1 MSRRRGWVAALLVV
15 LVAAAVLAADRVAD
29 EPEQVPTAAPV
40 DGADEVPAAGGSVC
54 AVGLGPRPERV
65 LLDVDDLSEQAT
77 DDEDGD
83 DDEDGE
89 EADDEAADG
98 EEVDG
103 EDAVTRGS
111 GEASS
116 PADLIVARHDA
127 VGSGPSEP
135 ELELLREGERSTQ
148 GLPEVFPGA
157 DERERLPTDEELT
170 AAWLRWRD
178 APVATTREWRIEDD
192 DLPPATVAGGCA
204 ATSAQPHVIPG
215 MSTAGGDEAHL
226 RLANPFRSAATV
238 AVGFLTPE
246 GAEEPVA
253 LRNLTVPPR
262 SVREVIV
269 DEVLPEREDLAAVV
283 EVASGR
289 LAVEGLQIARADA
302 GDVDGASLLAASTA
316 AAEQWTIPWL
326 SDVDA
331 AESWLWVTNR
341 EERTADVELTLHGP
355 DGREAPSGLAEV
367 EVPPG
372 EQRRVDLTATFPDDL
387 EVAGVS
393 ARSDG
398 VPVTVSGGASIAA
411 DAVEDTASIVQLGA
425 APDATWVVSGARGAE
440 REEALRL
447 VNPGTRDAVL
457 DVTVFTGVTAEQ
469 PEELSE
475 VTVPA
480 GAARTVALD
489 GALEDASDWTAF
501 VTATEGEVVVG
512 RVGQDRLARDDEDA
526 EDDADAADE
535 QDADD
540 EDAED
545 EQDADDEDAEDE
557 QDADDADDEIAPR
570 HLVVAPGVSSAAWVT
585 RQEGMTGRQVEGLT
599 RQLRTRTGEDGGAEP
614 SDEDRLPGFDPPAED
629 P

>member
-178 APVATTREWRIEDD
+178 APVVTTREWRIEDD

-475 VTVPA
+475 VSVPA

-489 GALEDASDWTAF
+489 EALEDASDWTAF

-526 EDDADAADE
+526 ED
-535 QDADD
+535 
-540 EDAED
+540 
-545 EQDADDEDAEDE
+545 E

-570 HLVVAPGVSSAAWVT
+570 HLVVAPGVSSAAWVP